1 MTQSSASDS
10 QPGAGAPRPV
20 AVVTGASSGIGL
32 EYAERLAEQGND
44 LVVVARR
51 KSRLDALA
59 VQLREDHRIDVDV
72 IAADLTKPEDLR
84 AVEERVAEELRLE
97 TLINCAGFGTVSHF
111 VAMSAERAE
120 EEIALNVTALV
131 RLTRAA
137 VPGMIDRG
145 RGRVV
150 NVSSMASF
158 QPNPYLATYG
168 ATKAY
173 VTSFTEALAEEL
185 KGTGVSFQ
193 ALCPGPVR
201 TEFGD
206 VAGVSDSVFPDFAY
220 STPDEVVAASMKALA
235 SGAVVCVPRTSE
247 SALASIMDVL
257 PRTWVRKISGGIY
270 RRTFSRRD

>member
-1 MTQSSASDS
+1 MTEPSVQSR
-10 QPGAGAPRPV
+10 AGADKRRPL

-32 EYAERLAEQGND
+32 EYAERLAEQGYD
-44 LVVVARR
+44 QIIVARR

-59 VQLREDHRIDVDV
+59 TQLREDYSVEIETLG
-72 IAADLTKPEDLR
+72 ADLTKPEELHG
-84 AVEERVAEELRLE
+84 VEARIAEEPALE
-97 TLINCAGFGTVSHF
+97 VLINCAGFGTASSFAEMVP
-111 VAMSAERAE
+111 ERAE

-137 VPGMIDRG
+137 IPGMIERANG
-145 RGRVV
+145 KIV

-158 QPNPYLATYG
+158 QPNPYMATYG

-185 KGTGVSFQ
+185 QGSGVFFQ

-206 VAGVSDSVFPDFAY
+206 VAGVSESVFPDFAF
-220 STPDEVVAASMKALA
+220 STPGEVVAASLKALRN
-235 SGAVVCVPRTSE
+235 SKVVCVPRASE
-247 SALASIMDVL
+247 SALASLVDVL
-257 PRTWVRKISGGIY
+257 PRTIVRKLSGGVY
-270 RRTFSRRD
+270 RRVFARRA

>member
-1 MTQSSASDS
+1 MTERKPDS
-10 QPGAGAPRPV
+10 QPGAETRRPV

-32 EYAERLAEQGND
+32 EYAERLAEQGHD
-44 LVVVARR
+44 LIIVARR

-59 VQLREDHRIDVDV
+59 VQLREDHNVDVDV
-72 IAADLTKPEDLR
+72 LSADLTKSDDLR
-84 AVEERVAEELRLE
+84 SVEDALSGHARLAI
-97 TLINCAGFGTVSHF
+97 LINCAGFGTVSPF
-111 VAMSAERAE
+111 VTMSAERAE

-137 VPGMIDRG
+137 VPGMIERG
-145 RGRVV
+145 AGRVV

-158 QPNPYLATYG
+158 QPNPFLATYG

-185 KGTGVSFQ
+185 KGTGVRFQ

-206 VAGVSDSVFPDFAY
+206 VAGVGESVFPDFAY
-220 STPDEVVAASMKALA
+220 SSPDEVVAASMKALA
-235 SGAVVCVPRTSE
+235 SGAVICVPRTSE
-247 SALASIMDVL
+247 SALASLMDVL
-257 PRTWVRKISGGIY
+257 PRSWVRKISGGIY
-270 RRTFSRRD
+270 RRTFGGES